1 MNPIMEA
8 ILKRRSIRKYEDRPV
23 SKEQLTELLKAG
35 MAGPTACNSQPWE
48 FVVVTD
54 PAILAKLKGK
64 LMFAKHNA
72 PAAIVVCGNPKVA
85 RNKACKR
92 FWVQDCSAA
101 IENILLA
108 AVGMDLGTVWIGLHP
123 VHNFESNVRRLLELP
138 EHVTPLGMVLVGYPA
153 EEKAPRT
160 QYEEK
165 RVHWQRYGIRE

>member
-1 MNPIMEA
+1 MEPVMEA

-23 SKEQLTELLKAG
+23 SQEQLTGLLEAA
-35 MAGPTACNSQPWE
+35 MAAPTAFNSMPWE

-54 PAILAKLKGK
+54 PEVLAKLKAG
-64 LMFAKHNA
+64 LMFARHNA

-85 RNKACKR
+85 RNKACER

-108 AVGMDLGTVWIGLHP
+108 AVGMGLGTVWIGLHP
-123 VHNFESNVRRLLELP
+123 IYNFESRVKKILGLP
-138 EHVTPLGMVLVGYPA
+138 EAVTPLGMVLVGYPA

-160 QYEEK
+160 QYEEQ
-165 RVHWQRYGIRE
+165 RVHWQRYGGQA

>member
-1 MNPIMEA
+1 MNPVMEA

-23 SKEQLTELLKAG
+23 SKEQLTELLKAA
-35 MAGPTACNSQPWE
+35 MAAPTACNSQPWE

-54 PAILAKLKGK
+54 PDVLSKLKGK

-85 RNKACKR
+85 RNAACKR
-92 FWVQDCSAA
+92 FWIQDCSAA

-123 VHNFESNVRRLLELP
+123 VHNFESKVEKILELP

-153 EEKAPRT
+153 EEKTPRT
-160 QYEEK
+160 QYEQR
-165 RVHWQRYGIRE
+165 RVHWQRYGERE